1 MHSFGVQELW
11 GSFGLRVQEL
21 GVQVMGITYRLKGF
35 GCEGSGDRGFSPIE
49 METADLAR
57 AETRVEGLELGLMVE
72 G

>member
-1 MHSFGVQELW
+1 
-11 GSFGLRVQEL
+11 
-21 GVQVMGITYRLKGF
+21 MGITYRLKGF